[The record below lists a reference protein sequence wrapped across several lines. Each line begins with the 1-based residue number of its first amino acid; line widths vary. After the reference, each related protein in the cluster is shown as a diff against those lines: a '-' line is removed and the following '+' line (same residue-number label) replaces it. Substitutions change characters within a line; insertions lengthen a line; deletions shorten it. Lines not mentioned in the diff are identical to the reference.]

1 MMSALPSDF
10 RPDVRRGTQLFIA
23 AFGALALAHAL
34 GLRNPFWAAMPVWV
48 VSQPWRQDILIRGG
62 LRLLGTMLGAGVGF
76 AALAAFDDPVALAI
90 CLALTAGVSVTVAY
104 WIGTIYSYGALM
116 TSMTCAVV
124 MLPALAAHDDGLAL
138 AVDRTWCTVIGG
150 MAVTLATVAFT
161 PPREEP
167 HRFRFEEHGL
177 AVALRRGGVAA
188 FCAVAG
194 IALVLAT
201 ESFVAV
207 AAALSICIFS
217 SIIGSMADPRPVLKN
232 LLPGATLG
240 VLAGLVYRLG
250 GDALGFGPEAMLL
263 FAALFILAGA
273 MIRATPRIAPLG
285 LDGNMCFL
293 LSAEVGARGHG
304 PVLHVTSAIALL
316 AGAGVMVLIYRALL
330 ARQLV

>member
-1 MMSALPSDF
+1 MTDFSRRHFFKTATLPLGAVSA
-10 RPDVRRGTQLFIA
+10 V
-23 AFGALALAHAL
+23 
-34 GLRNPFWAAMPVWV
+34 
-48 VSQPWRQDILIRGG
+48 GG
-62 LRLLGTMLGAGVGF
+62 LAPVPATAPSTAGPAPSAPADADPQALRWLDGAAPALMLGGH
-76 AALAAFDDPVALAI
+76 
-90 CLALTAGVSVTVAY
+90 
-104 WIGTIYSYGALM
+104 
-116 TSMTCAVV
+116 
-124 MLPALAAHDDGLAL
+124 MLILFSDTLWP
-138 AVDRTWCTVIGG
+138 TVIGM